1 MKKKLNLR
9 FIVTLMVCML
19 SVSYMSAQQNAETVS
34 CKTAKKWCKSGEW
47 RNGFKA
53 TPYKTTDLK
62 EFYSQYHKN
71 KALWDKLFT
80 WLGSH
85 NLETIEAG
93 QYAVDGEHCFVKV
106 SDVMTRPLDKCGIES
121 HRRYIDLQYVAKGTE
136 RFGRIKNMSDATP
149 KAPYKP
155 DIINYTSDKVK
166 YMNSRPDI
174 FFLFFPSNLH
184 VAMGQAGAEPEQ
196 VRLIVAK
203 IEYTK

>member
-1 MKKKLNLR
+1 MKKIMNLR
-9 FIVTLMVCML
+9 FLVALIACML
-19 SVSYMSAQQNAETVS
+19 SVSYINAQRHVEPVN
-34 CKTAKKWCKSGEW
+34 CNTAKKWCKNGEW
-47 RNGFKA
+47 RKGFKA
-53 TPYKTTDLK
+53 TPYKTTDYR

-71 KALWDKLFT
+71 KPLWDKLFT

-85 NLETIEAG
+85 NLETMPAG
-93 QYAVDGEHCFVKV
+93 QYAVDGEHCYVKV
-106 SDVMTRPLDKCGIES
+106 SDVTTRPLSKCSIES

-136 RFGRIKNMSDATP
+136 RFGRIKNMADATP

-155 DIINYTSDKVK
+155 DIINYTSNKVK

-184 VAMGQAGAEPEQ
+184 VAMGQAGKQPEQ